1 MRGRTE
7 TALHSDHKA
16 SFKDR
21 PPRLNEPGPQGKHLF
36 KASAECGARSAQSET
51 PYEWVKE
58 WRCRHPLPV
67 VAMESILHI
76 YRRAV
81 FRLRATPASDVFPG
95 QSLRFGTE

>member
-1 MRGRTE
+1 MTPTQPEMRKVPL
-7 TALHSDHKA
+7 ADQWWFIDPLA
-16 SFKDR
+16 
-21 PPRLNEPGPQGKHLF
+21 GKGF
-36 KASAECGARSAQSET
+36 FSK
-51 PYEWVKE
+51 WVKE